1 MAKPF
6 QVRTTCDANRKFC
19 FGYRIKSEDH
29 YVLGSQIM
37 WSTNPTDLPTTCD
50 STYWTL
56 AAQDVDRK
64 NTRILGN
71 LNFNVKFYLD
81 LSLLTVLQITLT

>member
-1 MAKPF
+1 M
-6 QVRTTCDANRKFC
+6 
-19 FGYRIKSEDH
+19 
-29 YVLGSQIM
+29 LGSQIM
-37 WSTNPTDLPTTCD
+37 WSTNPTDLQTTCD

-64 NTRILGN
+64 NIRRQGN
-71 LNFNVKFYLD
+71 LNFNVKFHLD

>member
-1 MAKPF
+1 MCWEAKLCG
-6 QVRTTCDANRKFC
+6 V
-19 FGYRIKSEDH
+19 
-29 YVLGSQIM
+29 QIQEG
-37 WSTNPTDLPTTCD
+37 TDLPTTCD

-71 LNFNVKFYLD
+71 LNFNVKFHLD

>member
-1 MAKPF
+1 M
-6 QVRTTCDANRKFC
+6 
-19 FGYRIKSEDH
+19 
-29 YVLGSQIM
+29 LGSQIM
-37 WSTNPTDLPTTCD
+37 LRTNKEGRDLPITCD

-64 NTRILGN
+64 NIRIQGN
-71 LNFNVKFYLD
+71 LNFNVKFHLD